1 MPAKFLYTITVP
13 ALVAGQLILYDEETT
28 FRNQR
33 KFQPFKAMHVD
44 NTSTNCNVEIM
55 YDYSPQKKITVFA
68 NGTKDV
74 DSQPF
79 RAFSVKNTHA
89 SITLAAGECIILIES

>member
-1 MPAKFLYTITVP
+1 MPAKFLYTINIP
-13 ALVAGQLILYDEETT
+13 ALTPGQLILYDEENTL
-28 FRNQR
+28 RNQR

-44 NTSTNCNVEIM
+44 NTSTNCNLEVM

-79 RAFSVKNTHA
+79 RSFSVKNTHGT
-89 SITLAAGECIILIES
+89 ITLALGECIILIES